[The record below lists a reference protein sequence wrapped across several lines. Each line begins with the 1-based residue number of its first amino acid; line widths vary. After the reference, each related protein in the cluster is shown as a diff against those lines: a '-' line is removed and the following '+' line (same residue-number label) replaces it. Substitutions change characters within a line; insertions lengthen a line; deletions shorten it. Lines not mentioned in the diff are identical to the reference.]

1 MTNTFSLVQKIF
13 LYLLLIIIGLYAGML
28 FFHEM
33 CPVET
38 KLTPVEYAN
47 YWRIVDGVFMHD
59 RMNIMGPM
67 MLGLFVI
74 TVLLFIKQWKS
85 VAFIFLTLAFIAFIL
100 DVIFFNKE
108 QAPIN
113 EFIIKLDLKNL
124 TEKQVTQIGEMQIKS
139 IANFHSRFLY
149 GMSSFLFL
157 CLTPF
162 FLLRTIKKK

>member
-1 MTNTFSLVQKIF
+1 MSKTFALVQKIF

-38 KLTPVEYAN
+38 KLKPIEYAN

-85 VAFIFLTLAFIAFIL
+85 VAFIFLTLAFAAFVL

-113 EFIIKLDLKNL
+113 EFISQLDLKNL
-124 TEKQVTQIGEMQIKS
+124 TAQQVTQIGEMQIKS
-139 IANFHSRFLY
+139 IANFHSRFFY
-149 GMSSFLFL
+149 GMLSFLFL
-157 CLTPF
+157 CATPF
-162 FLLRTIKKK
+162 FLQRTGNK